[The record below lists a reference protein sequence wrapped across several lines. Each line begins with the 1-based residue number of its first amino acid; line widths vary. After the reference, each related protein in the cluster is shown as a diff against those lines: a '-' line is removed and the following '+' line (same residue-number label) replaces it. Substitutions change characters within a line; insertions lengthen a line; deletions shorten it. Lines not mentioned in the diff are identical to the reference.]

1 MANYSKYNA
10 KDWSLQINTRYITG
24 FDEDMFTWE
33 KDEAYGEFS
42 VGAQGDAMFNE
53 TNNDVHTLT
62 VTLQPTSPSVDY
74 MFELLN
80 KRAEFSVL
88 GINKKLRQRF
98 GGEHARITEA
108 PSIEAAAE
116 GNPLE
121 FVIQVADGYTESI

>member
-1 MANYSKYNA
+1 MPNYSKYNA
-10 KDWSLQINTRYITG
+10 KDWSLQLGGRYITG

-33 KDEAYGEFS
+33 KDEALGEYA

-53 TNNDVHTLT
+53 TNNDLHTLT
-62 VTLQPTSPSVDY
+62 VTLQPTSPSVNY

-80 KRAEFSVL
+80 NREEFPVL
-88 GINKKLRQRF
+88 GLNKKMGRSF
-98 GGEHARITEA
+98 GGEHGRITEA

-121 FVIQVADGYTESI
+121 FVIQVADGYTE